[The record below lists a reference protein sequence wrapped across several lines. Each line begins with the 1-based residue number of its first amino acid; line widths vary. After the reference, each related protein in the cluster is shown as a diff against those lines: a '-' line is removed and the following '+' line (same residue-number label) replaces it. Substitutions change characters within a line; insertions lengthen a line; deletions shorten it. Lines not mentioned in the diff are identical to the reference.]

1 MSKIGLKTRAYRITG
16 LVVLAGAAALA
27 AAGPAVS
34 QETMTRP
41 GMPGPE
47 ATIYRDAAY
56 NGPAV
61 YVNGARP
68 NLGLVWRV
76 NSIRVKSGSWQLC
89 ERPNYQGRCVTFQ
102 RDTPMIRLNQ
112 GEVFQ
117 SMRPLNGTPG
127 PGPAPGGQGPS
138 LRGMAAEF
146 FTAPARGGQRVLA
159 CSRGNATA
167 NCAAQTA
174 DQFCRSAG
182 WTASAREAMQT
193 VNRRVYLADVLCTR
207 TGH

>member
-1 MSKIGLKTRAYRITG
+1 MLKNRSKTSALRVAG
-16 LVVLAGAAALA
+16 LVGVALTAAMALTGPAASQNTAVQGNRPGGAA
-27 AAGPAVS
+27 
-34 QETMTRP
+34 
-41 GMPGPE
+41 PE

-61 YVNGARP
+61 YANAARP

-102 RDTPMIRLNQ
+102 QDTPMIRLNQ

-117 SMRPLNGTPG
+117 SMRPLGWQP
-127 PGPAPGGQGPS
+127 PAPGTPGPS

-146 FTAPARGGQRVLA
+146 FTAPARNGQRVLA
-159 CSRGNATA
+159 CSHGRATSS
-167 NCAAQTA
+167 CAARTA
-174 DQFCRSAG
+174 DQFCRAQG
-182 WTASAREAMQT
+182 WVGSAREAMQT